1 MRIILILLTTSLIMN
16 CASQTIPNWAYDVPK
31 NKENFIFLKKNFKN
45 GGYFETASSS
55 KTSEE
60 LSKKFAIKR
69 ALHKGMENKV
79 WLNVESFV
87 ENFISVH
94 LAISTLKYF
103 EIIEKVKINVK
114 NFDVDKLPFKEI
126 EHKYF
131 KDGNKYY
138 TLVFISFKD
147 IENILQNI
155 ILRECK
161 QYNSDNN
168 LDIDFIKLEGNL
180 KKEIKDLHGN
190 DNPKK

>member
-1 MRIILILLTTSLIMN
+1 MRIILILLTTSLLMN
-16 CASQTIPNWAYDVPK
+16 CASQTIPNWVNDVPK
-31 NKENFIFLKKNFKN
+31 NKENFIFLKN
-45 GGYFETASSS
+45 GGYFETGSSS
-55 KTSEE
+55 KISEK
-60 LSKKFAIKR
+60 LSKKFAIER

-87 ENFISVH
+87 EKFISLY
-94 LAISTLKYF
+94 LADYTLNYF
-103 EIIEKVKINVK
+103 EIIEKVKLNVK

-126 EHKYF
+126 KHKYF
-131 KDGNKYY
+131 KVENKYY

-168 LDIDFIKLEGNL
+168 LDIDFIKLERNL

-190 DNPKK
+190 DNPVK